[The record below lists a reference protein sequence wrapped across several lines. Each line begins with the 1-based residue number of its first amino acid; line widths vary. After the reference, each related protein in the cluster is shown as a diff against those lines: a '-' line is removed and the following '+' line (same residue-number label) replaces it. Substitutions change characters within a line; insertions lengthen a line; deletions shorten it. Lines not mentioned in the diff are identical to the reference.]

1 MALQTFK
8 KSVTFL
14 VDEVEFNLMEQIMSR
29 GLKRK
34 NILSRG
40 ISECAK
46 ELNLHIS
53 GVSKVL
59 NGITKTTKGYKF
71 KYQ

>member
-46 ELNLHIS
+46 ELNIDQ
-53 GVSKVL
+53 
-59 NGITKTTKGYKF
+59 GIIDK
-71 KYQ
+71 